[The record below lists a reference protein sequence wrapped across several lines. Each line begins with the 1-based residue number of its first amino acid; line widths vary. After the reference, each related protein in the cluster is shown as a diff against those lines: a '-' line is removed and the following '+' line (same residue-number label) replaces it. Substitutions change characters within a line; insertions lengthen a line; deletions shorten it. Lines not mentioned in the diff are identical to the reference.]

1 MSSFS
6 QAIANLRNNN
16 NARKNEAK
24 GYNLDAAKFESQR
37 LQDQG
42 RLFLLAGDLG
52 ANLTKKLATRAE
64 NQRINDELISYAEK
78 NMETYIWNR

>member
-24 GYNLDAAKFESQR
+24 GYNLDEAKFESKR

-42 RLFLLAGDLG
+42 RLF
-52 ANLTKKLATRAE
+52 
-64 NQRINDELISYAEK
+64 Y
-78 NMETYIWNR
+78 

>member
-24 GYNLDAAKFESQR
+24 GYNLDEAKFESKR

-52 ANLTKKLATRAE
+52 ANLTKNLLL
-64 NQRINDELISYAEK
+64 ELRTKE
-78 NMETYIWNR
+78 